1 MQASPWLYDFKR
13 AFTSKA
19 TIIIATVIVALEGA
33 IAYNNFGTYGASAAD
48 SSQLIGGSVPTTIM
62 FSLAFN
68 MPGDNL
74 FIDLLLILVAY
85 SVFGNDRISGVL
97 DSVLVQ
103 PISRTGL
110 VLSRCLAVFSAA
122 GVAAVGSF
130 LAIDLI
136 LRDLNGI
143 SFPQTFLA
151 TMILTYLSGIA
162 SLLAIFFVISYSVKS
177 NAILIGLGLGLWF
190 LLDLLWLYIS
200 SGIAS
205 LVGAGPGS
213 GAVFSGSYIQ
223 ASIISYFLNPTQI
236 SVLAYEYSLKWFE
249 MNTPI
254 DPASYGVTLYSIIAA
269 AALWVFI
276 PLTYLLYI
284 VKRRD

>member
-1 MQASPWLYDFKR
+1 MQAGPWLYDFKR

-19 TIIIATVIVALEGA
+19 TIIIAIVIVALEGV
-33 IAYNNFGTYGASAAD
+33 IAYNDFVGYATSAPG
-48 SSQLIGGSVPTTIM
+48 SSQLIAGSVPTTVM
-62 FSLAFN
+62 FSLAFY

-110 VLSRCLAVFSAA
+110 VLSRYLAVFSAA

-130 LAIDLI
+130 LVIDLI
-136 LRDLNGI
+136 LRDLNGV

-151 TMILTYLSGIA
+151 TMILTYLAGIA
-162 SLLAIFFVISYSVKS
+162 SLLGIFFVISYSVKS
-177 NAILIGLGLGLWF
+177 SAILIGLGLGLWF
-190 LLDLLWLYIS
+190 LLDFLWLYVTS
-200 SGIAS
+200 AIAG
-205 LVGAGPGS
+205 LVGAGSNGI
-213 GAVFSGSYIQ
+213 FSGSYIQ
-223 ASIISYFLNPTQI
+223 ASIISYFLNPTQL

-249 MNTPI
+249 MNSPI
-254 DPASYGVTLYSIIAA
+254 NPASYGVTLYSIVAA

-276 PLTYLLYI
+276 PLVYLLHI
-284 VKRRD
+284 VKTRD

>member
-1 MQASPWLYDFKR
+1 MLASPWLYDFRR

-19 TIIIATVIVALEGA
+19 TIVIAIVIVALEGA
-33 IAYNNFGTYGASAAD
+33 IAYNNFDTYMASAAD
-48 SSQLIGGSVPTTIM
+48 SSQLIGGSVPTTVM

-74 FIDLLLILVAY
+74 FIDLLLVLVAY

-110 VLSRCLAVFSAA
+110 VLSRYLAVFSAA

-130 LAIDLI
+130 LAIDVI
-136 LRDLNGI
+136 LCDLNGI

-151 TMILTYLSGIA
+151 TMILTYLAGIA
-162 SLLAIFFVISYSVKS
+162 SLLAIFFVISYLVKS

-190 LLDLLWLYIS
+190 LLDFLWLYIS

-205 LVGAGPGS
+205 LVGTGPGS
-213 GAVFSGSYIQ
+213 GAVFTSSFIQ
-223 ASIISYFLNPTQI
+223 ASIISYFLNPTQLSI
-236 SVLAYEYSLKWFE
+236 LAYEYSLKWFE

-254 DPASYGVTLYSIIAA
+254 DPAAYGVTLYSIIAA
-269 AALWVFI
+269 SALWVFI

-284 VKRRD
+284 AKRRD